1 MYCGRCGFKN
11 RDDASFCGS
20 CGNKLA
26 VVEVKEE
33 QVESLE
39 EDDAEV
45 LETDDTVETNKIEN
59 EVPQMVD
66 PNIEDDIPGDVMD
79 GPVENQSNE
88 IVQENVVQQSNDV
101 VNNSMNEQNNIVVS
115 QPEVNNY
122 NQNSNGIQNFNYNQ
136 THSSNKLL
144 YIILIVMGLVLIGLL
159 IGVIFVI
166 NKPKS
171 SLNTRTIMIYM
182 AGCNLESEGG
192 LASNDL
198 KAILPEE
205 IDLEKTN
212 ILVYTG
218 GTKKWYNEFK
228 ADENAIYHLK
238 STGFEKV
245 KSYNLTNLGDSNTFK
260 TFLDFAYNN
269 YKADVYDLIF
279 WDHGLGALGSI
290 SDEYS
295 DDYLS
300 IAEMATALKS
310 SGFSKK
316 KVIETV
322 TFRTCLNGTIE
333 VADTFAPYAN
343 YMIASEEITIG
354 SASSNVLSFLNGVEN
369 SDDGIEYGT
378 KFINSYKKQ
387 VEEIDF
393 FGTTDSTYSIIELDK
408 VDELITAL
416 GNFVS
421 KIDVKTNYAQ
431 LARVRSNL
439 HQYAEGSGCYDYDTV
454 DLQQFVTNLKDLAPT
469 EAEKLLKAL
478 KDVVEYNWA
487 TNKFSNG
494 LSIYFPFKGSTGA
507 QQVHMGLYDQID
519 FSKEYHEFIKS
530 FYNAKNSSTVSAFNL
545 QNREVTTV
553 DKNEFSI
560 QLTEEEM
567 SNFASAQYTI
577 FQKQDD
583 GTFMPIVNSKNY
595 KLSDSGVLTTNV
607 ANNLLKLKDKDSG
620 EEFYVQATE
629 VTSNDSNRQYTA
641 LGILYSFEGEVS
653 DWEVEGA
660 NFDIRVDK
668 NKKPHITK
676 VTKVEKDGLATRVL
690 QLDNF
695 STVQFTNYRY
705 GILDS
710 NGNYNENW
718 QSQNTKYLIEL
729 DVEDITKELIVGS
742 LDDADNYYCIF
753 KIVDITNNYH
763 YSKLIKIGG

>member
-1 MYCGRCGFKN
+1 MYCGKCGFKN

-39 EDDAEV
+39 DDDEV
-45 LETDDTVETNKIEN
+45 LEVDNDVDNNKSEV

-66 PNIEDDIPGDVMD
+66 PNIEDNIPGDVANTFGD
-79 GPVENQSNE
+79 EQNNNV
-88 IVQENVVQQSNDV
+88 VQENNEV
-101 VNNSMNEQNNIVVS
+101 VNNQVDEQNNMMNV
-115 QPEVNNY
+115 QPIVNNTNDY
-122 NQNSNGIQNFNYNQ
+122 NQGYNTIQTFNNNH
-136 THSSNKLL
+136 TANSNKLL
-144 YIILIVMGLVLIGLL
+144 YIILVIMGLILIGLL
-159 IGVIFVI
+159 VGVIFVI
-166 NKPKS
+166 NKPSS
-171 SLNTRTIMIYM
+171 SLDTRTVMIYM

-218 GTKKWYNEFK
+218 GTKKWYNDFK
-228 ADENAIYHLK
+228 EDENAIYLLK

-245 KSYNLTNLGDSNTFK
+245 KSYNLTNLGDANTFK
-260 TFLDFAYNN
+260 TFLNFAYNN
-269 YKADVYDLIF
+269 YSADVYDLIF

-300 IAEMATALKS
+300 IAEMSSALKS

-333 VADTFAPYAN
+333 VANTFAPYAK

-393 FGTTDSTYSIIELDK
+393 FGTTDSTYSIMELDK
-408 VDELITAL
+408 VDELVTAL

-439 HQYAEGSGCYDYDTV
+439 HQYAEGSGCTDYDTV
-454 DLQQFVTNLKDLAPT
+454 DLKQMVTNLKDLAPN
-469 EAEKLLKAL
+469 EAEKVLTAL
-478 KDVVEYNWA
+478 KDVIEYNWS

-494 LSIYFPFKGSTGA
+494 ISIYFPFKGSTGA
-507 QQVHMGLYDQID
+507 QQVHMGLYEQID
-519 FSKEYHEFIKS
+519 FSKEYHNFINS
-530 FYNAKNSSTVSAFNL
+530 FYNAKNSSSVSAFSL
-545 QNREVTTV
+545 QNREVSTV
-553 DKNEFSI
+553 NKNEFSI
-560 QLTEEEM
+560 QLTEDEM
-567 SNFASAQYTI
+567 KNFASAQYII

-583 GTFMPIVNSKNY
+583 GTFMPIVNSKDY
-595 KLSDSGVLTTNV
+595 KLSDSGLLTTNV
-607 ANNLLKLKDKDSG
+607 QNNLLKLKDKDSG
-620 EEFYVQATE
+620 EEFYMQATE
-629 VTSNDSNRQYTA
+629 VTSNDSNRQYVA
-641 LGILYSFEGEVS
+641 MGILYSFEGEVS

-705 GILDS
+705 GILDA

-729 DVEDITKELIVGS
+729 EVEDINKELIVGS

-753 KIVDITNNYH
+753 KIADITNNYH